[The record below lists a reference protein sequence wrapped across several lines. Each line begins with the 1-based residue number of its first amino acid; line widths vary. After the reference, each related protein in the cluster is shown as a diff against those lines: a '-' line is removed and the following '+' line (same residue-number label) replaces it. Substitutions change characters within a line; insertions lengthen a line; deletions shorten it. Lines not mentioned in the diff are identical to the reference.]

1 VTPIVLNEGLSQL
14 SLVVVY
20 AAMAVFTLAFLVSGY
35 HLSQAASSKTAKA
48 KAQPVMAQSGSVSV
62 LERDENQKDSAP
74 TPSRSLLALERIS
87 LALSILGTLILA
99 VAVTMRGI
107 AAARVPWANL
117 YEYSITGA
125 LILMTIYLVSVRSKE
140 VRIMAT
146 FVVGF
151 VLLVL
156 GTAVSVFYVQVASL
170 MPALQSYWLVIH
182 VMVAL
187 LATGFFSMA
196 AALSAAY
203 LLKTANWV
211 ENANTPR
218 TIAFKKIMEVFPSKD
233 TLERLAYRFNIS
245 GFILWSFTLIA
256 GAIWAERAWHRY
268 WGWDTKEVWTFIIWA
283 LYAGYLHANAT
294 RGWTGKR
301 AVWLGLVGFAAVV
314 FNFTIVNMFFKGL
327 HVYSGL

>member
-1 VTPIVLNEGLSQL
+1 LTIVLNEELSQQ
-14 SLVVVY
+14 SLLVVY
-20 AAMAVFTLAFLVSGY
+20 AAMAVFTLAFLVSVY
-35 HLSQAASSKTAKA
+35 HLSQAASLKDKNL
-48 KAQPVMAQSGSVSV
+48 KSVV
-62 LERDENQKDSAP
+62 AF
-74 TPSRSLLALERIS
+74 ERIA
-87 LALSILGTLILA
+87 LALSILGTVILA
-99 VAVTMRGI
+99 VGVFMRGF

-125 LILMTIYLVSVRSKE
+125 LILMMIYLVSVRSRE
-140 VRIMAT
+140 VRIMST

-156 GTAVSVFYVQVASL
+156 GTAVSIFYVQVASL

-187 LATGFFSMA
+187 LATGFFSLA
-196 AALSAAY
+196 AALSGAY

-211 ENANTPR
+211 EKAKTPR
-218 TIAFKKIMEVFPSKD
+218 IKNFKKIMEIFPSKE
-233 TLERLAYRFNIS
+233 TLERLAYRFNII
-245 GFILWSFTLIA
+245 GFVLWSFTLIA

-268 WGWDTKEVWTFIIWA
+268 WGWDTKEVWTFIIWT

-301 AVWLGLVGFAAVV
+301 AVWLGLIGFAAVV

>member
-1 VTPIVLNEGLSQL
+1 MTSIVLNEALSQQ
-14 SLVVVY
+14 SLLVVY
-20 AAMAVFTLAFLVSGY
+20 AAMAVFTLAFLVSVY
-35 HLSQAASSKTAKA
+35 HLSQAASLKDKNL
-48 KAQPVMAQSGSVSV
+48 KSV
-62 LERDENQKDSAP
+62 LVFERIA
-74 TPSRSLLALERIS
+74 LALT
-87 LALSILGTLILA
+87 ILGTLILA
-99 VAVTMRGI
+99 VGVFMRGF
-107 AAARVPWANL
+107 ASSRVPWANL
-117 YEYSITGA
+117 YEYSITGS
-125 LILMTIYLVSVRSKE
+125 LILLMIYLISVRSKE
-140 VRIMAT
+140 VRIMGT

-156 GTAVSVFYVQVASL
+156 GTAVSILYVQVASL

-187 LATGFFSMA
+187 LATGFFSLA
-196 AALSAAY
+196 AALSGAY

-211 ENANTPR
+211 ENAKTTR
-218 TIAFKKIMEVFPSKD
+218 TKNFKKIMEIFPSKE
-233 TLERLAYRFNIS
+233 TLERLAYRFNII
-245 GFILWSFTLIA
+245 GFVLWSFTLIA

-268 WGWDTKEVWTFIIWA
+268 WGWDTKEVWTFIIWT

-301 AVWLGLVGFAAVV
+301 AVWLGLIGFAAVV

>member
-1 VTPIVLNEGLSQL
+1 VDPVVLNEELSQL
-14 SLVVVY
+14 SLLVAY

-35 HLSQAASSKTAKA
+35 HLSQAASTKA
-48 KAQPVMAQSGSVSV
+48 KQGQRVAASSSSGSVAV
-62 LERDENQKDSAP
+62 LERDSDVEAEDKS
-74 TPSRSLLALERIS
+74 TSLVVLERVGLAL
-87 LALSILGTLILA
+87 AILGTLILA
-99 VAVTMRGI
+99 ASVIMRGF
-107 AAARVPWANL
+107 AAARVPWSNL

-125 LILMTIYLVSVRSKE
+125 LILMMIYLISIRSEE
-140 VRIMAT
+140 VRMMGT

-156 GTAVSVFYVQVASL
+156 GTAVSVFYVEVVSL

-187 LATGFFSMA
+187 LATGFFSLA
-196 AALSAAY
+196 AALSLAY

-211 ENANTPR
+211 ENAKGKGTQN
-218 TIAFKKIMEVFPSKD
+218 FKRIMEIFPSKE

-283 LYAGYLHANAT
+283 IYAGYLHANAT

-301 AVWLGLVGFAAVV
+301 AVWLGVIGFSAVV
-314 FNFTIVNMFFKGL
+314 FNFTIVNMFFTGL
-327 HVYSGL
+327 HTYSGL

>member
-1 VTPIVLNEGLSQL
+1 VDPIVLNEELSQL
-14 SLVVVY
+14 SLLVTY

-35 HLSQAASSKTAKA
+35 HLSQAASSKSKVSIN
-48 KAQPVMAQSGSVSV
+48 QQSAARNGNVAVLEKEGDVVVEDQSKSLVV
-62 LERDENQKDSAP
+62 LERVG
-74 TPSRSLLALERIS
+74 LAL
-87 LALSILGTLILA
+87 AILGTLILA
-99 VAVTMRGI
+99 ASVIMRGI

-125 LILMTIYLVSVRSKE
+125 LILMMIYLVSIRSEE
-140 VRIMAT
+140 VRMMGT

-156 GTAVSVFYVQVASL
+156 GTAVSVFYVEVVSL

-187 LATGFFSMA
+187 LATGFFSLA
-196 AALSAAY
+196 ATLSLAY

-211 ENANTPR
+211 ENAKTKGTQN
-218 TIAFKKIMEVFPSKD
+218 FKQIMGIFPSKE

-283 LYAGYLHANAT
+283 IYAGYLHANAT

-301 AVWLGLVGFAAVV
+301 AVWLGVIGFAAVV

>member
-1 VTPIVLNEGLSQL
+1 MNSVVLNESLSQTSL
-14 SLVVVY
+14 LVVF
-20 AAMAVFTLAFLVSGY
+20 AAMAVFTAAFLVSGW
-35 HLSQAASSKTAKA
+35 HLAKAASKKVKEVKA
-48 KAQPVMAQSGSVSV
+48 AS
-62 LERDENQKDSAP
+62 
-74 TPSRSLLALERIS
+74 ALERVGLS
-87 LALSILGTLILA
+87 LAFIATIVLTAGVIL
-99 VAVTMRGI
+99 RGI
-107 AAARVPWANL
+107 AASRVPWANL

-125 LILMTIYLVSVRSKE
+125 LILMMIFLISIRVPE
-140 VRIMAT
+140 VRILAT

-156 GTAVSVFYVQVASL
+156 GTAVSLFYVEVQSL
-170 MPALQSYWLVIH
+170 MPALQSFWLVIH
-182 VMVAL
+182 VLVAL
-187 LATGFFSMA
+187 LATAFFSIA
-196 AALSAAY
+196 AALSTAY

-211 ENANTPR
+211 QKAKTKGVEN
-218 TIAFKKIMEVFPSKD
+218 FKRVMEIFPKKE
-233 TLERLAYRFNIS
+233 TLEQLAYRFNII

-268 WGWDTKEVWTFIIWA
+268 WGWDTKEVWTFIIWTI
-283 LYAGYLHANAT
+283 YAGYLHANAT